1 MSSFNRGKFY
11 ELCTTTN
18 QKESI
23 ELSYPQVVLKPAQ
36 PYQPDSC
43 EKVMID
49 NKLVPINELV
59 KSYENYLNSL
69 PVFTTTNA
77 TTQVVKAS
85 INNKKI
91 KQNELSLLMKV
102 C

>member
-1 MSSFNRGKFY
+1 
-11 ELCTTTN
+11 
-18 QKESI
+18 
-23 ELSYPQVVLKPAQ
+23 
-36 PYQPDSC
+36 
-43 EKVMID
+43 MID